1 MTAHNFQAPEVYVG
15 SHVHGTSSEWFS
27 AGITLHEFLT
37 GRRPFEASKLQAFR
51 YATANTLNNYS
62 DSLRLEYM
70 EQCDFLTPTCKEFVR
85 ELLMVDV
92 RLSSKLHINFDY
104 NAYYNYGWIL
114 FIAPLSLRLQTR
126 LIGNQEA
133 SVAPRDGLVPVGTAC
148 QKDQL
153 CGHPT
158 SHYPRDGQRR
168 SARLAYRLSTNRTAS
183 CSHDVSTSYEER
195 RSQQRRHEKTRAAAH
210 PSSVHRRVQAVYL
223 QEVSKHR

>member
-92 RLSSKLHINFDY
+92 RLSSKFHINFDY
-104 NAYYNYGWIL
+104 W
-114 FIAPLSLRLQTR
+114 
-126 LIGNQEA
+126 
-133 SVAPRDGLVPVGTAC
+133 
-148 QKDQL
+148 
-153 CGHPT
+153 
-158 SHYPRDGQRR
+158 
-168 SARLAYRLSTNRTAS
+168 YRLSRTSLDMVQKLSRFTMTVCHIS
-183 CSHDVSTSYEER
+183 CAGSF
-195 RSQQRRHEKTRAAAH
+195 RAIT
-210 PSSVHRRVQAVYL
+210 
-223 QEVSKHR
+223 KN